1 MMILQEGK
9 AKRTIRKCIIV
20 LFWLVLWEILSVIIN
35 NPLLF
40 AGPLETILRLF
51 REMVGLNFW
60 LTVGL
65 SILRIMVGFLL
76 GILTG
81 SFLGLLSYRWNF
93 LKELM
98 APIMHFCKAVPVA
111 SFVVMLLIWWGSDF
125 LSTASCFLVV
135 LPIGYVNFLEGLHH
149 TDKKLL
155 EMAEVF
161 HMPLKN
167 KVYYIYRPALF
178 PFMEGSLKTALG
190 MGIKSGIAAEV
201 IGITNFSI
209 GGEMYVSKIYLDT
222 AGVFSWTAVV
232 ILISVILEKLV
243 LKSLTLFCRW
253 NPHIMKSKTEKVS
266 YDEIHLESIT
276 KEFHNL
282 KVLSDITRNLSA
294 GEKVCL
300 MGPSGYGKTTLLHI
314 IAGILKPDD
323 GQVVYWKR
331 DIGAGKIKLHPG
343 MVFQEDRLC
352 ESQDAIQNV
361 KLVSPNWDKALDCLK
376 ELLPSDALTIP
387 VKSLSGGMRRRVCI
401 ARALASNTDYLIFD
415 EPFSGLDEETRK
427 RTIEVILKY
436 REGRLFIV
444 ATHEEK
450 DVEKLSGQLWRL
462 DDLHKQNDF

>member
-1 MMILQEGK
+1 MILYGEK
-9 AKRTIRKCIIV
+9 EKKRIRKWIII
-20 LFWLVLWEILSVIIN
+20 LFWLVLWEIMSVVIN
-35 NPLLF
+35 SPLLF
-40 AGPLETILRLF
+40 AGPLTTFLRF
-51 REMVGLNFW
+51 CKDVVGINFW

-65 SILRIMVGFLL
+65 SILRILVGFFL
-76 GILTG
+76 GIFMG
-81 SFLGLLSYRWNF
+81 CFLGMLSYRWNF

-98 APIMHFCKAVPVA
+98 APMMHFFKAVPIA

-149 TDKKLL
+149 TDRKLL
-155 EMAEVF
+155 EMADVF
-161 HMPLKN
+161 HMPVKN
-167 KVYYIYRPALF
+167 RVFYIYRPALF
-178 PFMEGSLKTALG
+178 PFMEGCLKTALG

-201 IGITNFSI
+201 IGISNFSI
-209 GGEMYVSKIYLDT
+209 GGEMYLSKIYLDT

-232 ILISVILEKLV
+232 ILISVILEKVV
-243 LKSLTLFCRW
+243 LMSLSRFCRW
-253 NPHIMKSKTEKVS
+253 NPQVMKSKTDKVS
-266 YDEIHLESIT
+266 YDGIRLEKVT
-276 KEFHNL
+276 KGFL
-282 KVLSDITRNLSA
+282 DQKVFSDIDKNLSV

-314 IAGILKPDD
+314 IAGILKPDN

-331 DIGAGKIKLHPG
+331 DMEAGEIKLHPG

-352 ESQDAIQNV
+352 ENQNALINV
-361 KLVSPNWDKALDCLK
+361 KLVSPNWEKAVDCLK

-387 VKSLSGGMRRRVCI
+387 VKSLSCGMRRRVCI

-415 EPFSGLDEETRK
+415 EPFSGLDEDTKK

-436 REGRLFIV
+436 REGRLLII
-444 ATHEEK
+444 ATHEKK

-462 DDLHKQNDF
+462 DSSHKQSDF